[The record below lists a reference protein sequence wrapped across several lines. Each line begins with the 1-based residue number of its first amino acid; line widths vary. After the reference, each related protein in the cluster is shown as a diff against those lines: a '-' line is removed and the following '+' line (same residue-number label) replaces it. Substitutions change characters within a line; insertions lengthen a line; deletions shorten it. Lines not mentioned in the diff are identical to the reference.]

1 MRRALAVSNFINSH
15 FKILLMNTQLKSK
28 IEDTLSNF
36 HFSSG
41 IRLEDLPV
49 KERIELEQDTETIKL
64 NKKGILYAEGDVP
77 KGVYILQKGKI
88 KFTQLNFDGSVQ
100 ILFIFTAGEMF
111 GHRAILSSDKH
122 VVSAIALEECE
133 LLYIDRDNFL
143 SVLNNSSVL
152 SRLLLQSVCHEYN
165 VLANRISI
173 FAQKSIK
180 ERLAFFLLI
189 LNEKYKAPGQTNQDS
204 EIKVNRSDLA
214 SYIGTSLENLVR
226 TLKDFRNKSIIRTDG
241 KSIFISDFDALYAL
255 TGM

>member
-1 MRRALAVSNFINSH
+1 
-15 FKILLMNTQLKSK
+15 MNTQLKSK
-28 IEDTLSNF
+28 IDDTLTNF
-36 HFSSG
+36 QFYSG

-49 KERIELEQDTETIKL
+49 RERIELEQDSETIKL
-64 NKKGILYAEGDVP
+64 NKKGVLYTEGDVP

-88 KFTQLNFDGSVQ
+88 KCTQLNFDGSVQ
-100 ILFIFTAGEMF
+100 ILFIFSVGEMF
-111 GHRAILSSDKH
+111 GHRAILSTDKH
-122 VVSAIALEECE
+122 VVSAVALEECE
-133 LLYIDRDNFL
+133 LLFIDKDNFL
-143 SVLNNSSVL
+143 SVLNGSPVL
-152 SRLLLQSVCHEYN
+152 SRMLLQSVCHEYN

-189 LNEKYKAPGQTNQDS
+189 LNEKYKLPGQSNQDA

-226 TLKDFRNKSIIRTDG
+226 TLKDFKTKCIIRTDG
-241 KSIFISDFDALYAL
+241 KSIFINDFDTLYSL